1 MLNKLSMRL
10 KIFIPT
16 LTLVFLDFTIFSV
29 FNYITTSN
37 TLDKMS
43 YNSLEQEQ
51 DRLKIFQVN
60 QLSSRWQVKAK
71 TMMLKK

>member
-16 LTLVFLDFTIFSV
+16 LTLVFLGFTIFSV

>member
-1 MLNKLSMRL
+1 MRL

-16 LTLVFLDFTIFSV
+16 LTLVLIGFTIFSI

-43 YNSLEQEQ
+43 YNSLEQEA
-51 DRLKIFQVN
+51 DKISN
-60 QLSSRWQVKAK
+60 E
-71 TMMLKK
+71 